1 MAVGG
6 CSARKSSCFTPPR
19 CSKFME
25 IFLEELDIP
34 MIMLAK
40 HFEGLA
46 IHFGMYIIMLAK
58 GLQGSSCS
66 VDDFSLPPSAQ
77 TFLKIFLGG
86 VWTCRMVL
94 AKNLAG
100 LSGGLPSAAPVLVFL
115 EEFRAADGVK
125 DLPVHVVGDMLAL
138 VLHFRQ
144 QTPSSSTE
152 AYINNFVVTLAVR
165 HIGRLWTRR
174 ERVGGPDREA
184 TDRSIACFAAWM
196 RMTTGVSL
204 LETTYAA
211 DVDLELIL
219 VLNIGIALHNIDKE
233 VRMSMLIHPFFQ
245 LPALMHHWGNTGA
258 FISHGAVKY
267 ARFVMVEPGRRDQ
280 NMTRMLNAM
289 CAQMH
294 PALIEF
300 VKYIG

>member
-1 MAVGG
+1 MYGLFPAYQG
-6 CSARKSSCFTPPR
+6 RL
-19 CSKFME
+19 SKNVW
-25 IFLEELDIP
+25 ILR
-34 MIMLAK
+34 IMD
-40 HFEGLA
+40 FEV
-46 IHFGMYIIMLAK
+46 HDYK
-58 GLQGSSCS
+58 GFDCIG
-66 VDDFSLPPSAQ
+66 
-77 TFLKIFLGG
+77 
-86 VWTCRMVL
+86 RR
-94 AKNLAG
+94 
-100 LSGGLPSAAPVLVFL
+100 LPSAAPVLVFL